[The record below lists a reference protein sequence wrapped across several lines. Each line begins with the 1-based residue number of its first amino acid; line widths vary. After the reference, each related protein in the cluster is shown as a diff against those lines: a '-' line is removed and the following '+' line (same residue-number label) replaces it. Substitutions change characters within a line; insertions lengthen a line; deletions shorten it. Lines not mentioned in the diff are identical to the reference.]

1 MKIVRWFVAAAFVL
15 ATLAGCNLF
24 QGTISVQNSSG
35 YTVIAVFISPS
46 TDSNWGDNWLDTS
59 ILPGAS
65 VQIDSFC
72 ADTYDLMAMEPG
84 GGGWL
89 AFGLEVK
96 AGSSY
101 YWTLTDA
108 NYIGP

>member
-24 QGTISVQNSSG
+24 QGTIGVQNDSS

-46 TDSNWGDNWLDTS
+46 SDSSWGDNWLDTS
-59 ILPGAS
+59 IPPGAF
-65 VQIDSFC
+65 VEIDSFC
-72 ADTYDLMAMEPG
+72 ADTYDLMAMESG
-84 GGGWL
+84 GGGWI
-89 AFGLEVK
+89 AFGLDVM

-101 YWTLTDA
+101 YWTLTNA
-108 NYIGP
+108 TYIP